1 VTSRAWHAR
10 LVEDVLSAIDT
21 TALGAVALSI
31 ALQLAALGFA
41 PLAAILHVTPL
52 ETTKWIV
59 VVALAAIPA
68 VVGQGAK
75 ALFPRS

>member
-52 ETTKWIV
+52 ETTEWIV

-75 ALFPRS
+75 PLFPRS